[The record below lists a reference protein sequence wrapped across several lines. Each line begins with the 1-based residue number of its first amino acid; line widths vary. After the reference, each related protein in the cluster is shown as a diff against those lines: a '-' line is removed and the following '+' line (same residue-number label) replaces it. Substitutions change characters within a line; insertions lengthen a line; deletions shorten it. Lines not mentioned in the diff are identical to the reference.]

1 MKTFT
6 SVLSLAAALAATVTA
21 VPVSEPSTF
30 QIYKAKVANKFVRR
44 QYTSDTENQL
54 NDGTACRAVTI
65 IYARGTSET
74 GNVGELVG
82 PPFFDAVA
90 ADIGTDNLAVQGVD
104 YSASIAG
111 FLEGGDPTGS
121 TLMASLVEQALTQCP
136 DTKVVMSGYS
146 QGGQLVHNAAAMLS
160 ATVSAEVSAVVI
172 FGDPDNGEAV
182 GSIASSKVLIICHA
196 LDDICLHGDIID
208 TEHLDYAENV
218 DQAAT
223 FVQTETGV

>member
-121 TLMASLVEQALTQCP
+121 TLMASLVEQVCLDAVPRPYSQSPINGSYFLNSTTNTLNPQALTQCP

-160 ATVSAEVSAVVI
+160 ATVSAEVSAGKFPLPHYI
-172 FGDPDNGEAV
+172 TSLLPLLPTP
-182 GSIASSKVLIICHA
+182 K
-196 LDDICLHGDIID
+196 
-208 TEHLDYAENV
+208 
-218 DQAAT
+218 T
-223 FVQTETGV
+223 FH